1 MYNKI
6 MRILIVIL
14 SILILSP
21 FLFPQSLAEIAEKEK
36 ERREKLKGEKVEVI
50 TNNTLRKIKKEISIS
65 GSEETEEKS
74 PETPEAQVDLK
85 EREEYWRSYKAEL
98 EQKYKRAMEKVR
110 KLENEISE
118 LYMDFYSF
126 RPTSFRYGQIFYE
139 RGFFQAKIDELQ
151 VKLEI
156 AKKEAEELRAEL
168 ESLPDKVRKEGGYP
182 GWVR

>member
-1 MYNKI
+1 M
-6 MRILIVIL
+6 
-14 SILILSP
+14 LSP
-21 FLFPQSLAEIAEKEK
+21 SLFPQTLAEIAEKEK
-36 ERREKLKGEKVEVI
+36 ERREKLKGEKVVVV
-50 TNNTLRKIKKEISIS
+50 TNNTLRMLKKEISIS
-65 GSEETEEKS
+65 GSEEK
-74 PETPEAQVDLK
+74 ETVGSETSAPEADLK
-85 EREEYWRSYKAEL
+85 EREEYWKSYKAEL
-98 EQKYKRAMEKVR
+98 EQKYRNAMEKVR

-139 RGFFQAKIDELQ
+139 RGFFQTKIDELQ

-168 ESLPDKVRKEGGYP
+168 DSLPDKVRKEGGYP

>member
-1 MYNKI
+1 
-6 MRILIVIL
+6 MRTLLVLL
-14 SILILSP
+14 SILFLFSS
-21 FLFPQSLAEIAEKEK
+21 LFPQSLAEIAEKEK
-36 ERREKLKGEKVEVI
+36 ERREKLKGEKVEVV
-50 TNNTLRKIKKEISIS
+50 TNDTLRMLKKEVSVS
-65 GSEETEEKS
+65 GSEEKEAVGA
-74 PETPEAQVDLK
+74 ETPAPEVDLK

-98 EQKYKRAMEKVR
+98 EQKYKNAMEKVK

-126 RPTSFRYGQIFYE
+126 RPTSYRYGQIFYE
-139 RGFFQAKIDELQ
+139 RGFFQSKIDELQ

-156 AKKEAEELRAEL
+156 AKKEAEEIRAEL

>member
-1 MYNKI
+1 MK
-6 MRILIVIL
+6 ILIIVV
-14 SILILSP
+14 
-21 FLFPQSLAEIAEKEK
+21 FLFSSSSPIFSQNLVELAEKEK

-50 TNNTLRKIKKEISIS
+50 TNNTLRNIKRELSIS
-65 GSEETEEKS
+65 GMEEREEVVSEREE
-74 PETPEAQVDLK
+74 PEVDLK
-85 EREEYWRSYKAEL
+85 ERENYWRAYKAEL
-98 EQKYKRAMEKVR
+98 EQRYREATEKVR

-139 RGFFQAKIDELQ
+139 RGFFQNKIDELQ

-156 AKKEAEELRAEL
+156 AKKEAEELRIEL
-168 ESLPDKVRKEGGYP
+168 ENLPDKVRKEGGYP

>member
-1 MYNKI
+1 
-6 MRILIVIL
+6 MRILIFLV
-14 SILILSP
+14 S
-21 FLFPQSLAEIAEKEK
+21 FLFFFSSLFSQTLAELAEKEK

-50 TNNTLRKIKKEISIS
+50 TNNTLRNIKRELSIS
-65 GSEETEEKS
+65 GREETEETVS
-74 PETPEAQVDLK
+74 EREEPEVDLK
-85 EREEYWRSYKAEL
+85 EREEYWRAYKAEL
-98 EQKYKRAMEKVR
+98 EQKYREASEKVR

-139 RGFFQAKIDELQ
+139 RGFFQNKIDELQ
-151 VKLEI
+151 VKIEI

-168 ESLPDKVRKEGGYP
+168 ENLPDKVRKEGGYP

>member
-1 MYNKI
+1 
-6 MRILIVIL
+6 MRILIFL
-14 SILILSP
+14 LPFFILSP
-21 FLFPQSLAEIAEKEK
+21 SLFPQTLAEIAEKEK
-36 ERREKLKGEKVEVI
+36 ERREKLKSEKVEVI
-50 TNNTLRKIKKEISIS
+50 TNNTLRMLKREISIS
-65 GSEETEEKS
+65 GSEETEGKGE
-74 PETPEAQVDLK
+74 ETFSKEVDLK
-85 EREEYWRSYKAEL
+85 EREEYWKSYKEEL
-98 EQKYKRAMEKVR
+98 EQKYKKAMEKVK
-110 KLENEISE
+110 KLESEISE

-139 RGFFQAKIDELQ
+139 RGFFQTKIDELQ

>member
-1 MYNKI
+1 
-6 MRILIVIL
+6 MRILIIL
-14 SILILSP
+14 VSIL
-21 FLFPQSLAEIAEKEK
+21 FLFPSLFPQTLAELAEKEK

-50 TNNTLRKIKKEISIS
+50 TNNTLRNIKRGLSIS
-65 GSEETEEKS
+65 GSEETEEVSEKKE
-74 PETPEAQVDLK
+74 PEEVDLK
-85 EREEYWRSYKAEL
+85 ERENYWRAYKAEL
-98 EQKYKRAMEKVR
+98 EQKYREAMEKVR

-139 RGFFQAKIDELQ
+139 RGFFQNKIDELQ

-156 AKKEAEELRAEL
+156 AKKEAEEIRMEL

>member
-1 MYNKI
+1 
-6 MRILIVIL
+6 MRILIFLV
-14 SILILSP
+14 S
-21 FLFPQSLAEIAEKEK
+21 FLFFFSSLFSQTLAELAEKEK

-50 TNNTLRKIKKEISIS
+50 TNNTLRNIKRELSIS
-65 GSEETEEKS
+65 GREETEGTVSEREE
-74 PETPEAQVDLK
+74 PEVDLK
-85 EREEYWRSYKAEL
+85 DREEYWRAYKAEL
-98 EQKYKRAMEKVR
+98 EQKYREASERVR

-139 RGFFQAKIDELQ
+139 RGFFQNKIDELQ
-151 VKLEI
+151 VKIEI

-168 ESLPDKVRKEGGYP
+168 ENLPDKVRKEGGYP

>member
-1 MYNKI
+1 
-6 MRILIVIL
+6 MRVLIIFATIFFL
-14 SILILSP
+14 SSS
-21 FLFPQSLAEIAEKEK
+21 LFPQSLAELAEKEK

-50 TNNTLRKIKKEISIS
+50 TNNTLKNIKREISIS
-65 GSEETEEKS
+65 GREETEES
-74 PETPEAQVDLK
+74 ISETKGEEVDFK

-98 EQKYKRAMEKVR
+98 EQKYKSAMEKVR

-139 RGFFQAKIDELQ
+139 RGFFQNKIDELQ

-156 AKKEAEELRAEL
+156 AKKEAEELRMEL

>member
-1 MYNKI
+1 
-6 MRILIVIL
+6 MRVLIIFATIFFL
-14 SILILSP
+14 SSS
-21 FLFPQSLAEIAEKEK
+21 LFPQSLAELAEKEK

-50 TNNTLRKIKKEISIS
+50 TNNTLKNIKREISIS
-65 GSEETEEKS
+65 GREETEES
-74 PETPEAQVDLK
+74 ISETKGEEVDLK

-98 EQKYKRAMEKVR
+98 EQKYKSAMEKVR

-139 RGFFQAKIDELQ
+139 RGFFQNKIDELQ

-156 AKKEAEELRAEL
+156 AKKEAEELRMEL